1 MSTARVCKFPKQVR
15 EISYDSGQTWSATT
29 DERIKPYSEPIERNS
44 VDCGFSYSSRTVVS
58 GSTCNGYHK
67 YTKLVDEVTYDGGL
81 HWEIKEGSEQLGTL
95 IERWST
101 DCCQLR
107 TYSATVCTELFRQAN
122 VDIEQAS
129 LDGENWVD
137 TGRYTVNEYLDEYNL
152 DCMRANNVKF
162 LGVPTTGATGAS
174 YFDYKEYTVTTAS
187 TAQTAIG
194 ANDNYVVIGCESDS
208 NTFCTMVCDDLTC
221 FSNEYYFNIGAA
233 VDANIQYIF
242 INDCAENPKIEKVWY
257 KEIGGT
263 TYLQS
268 NLSSLEKIYISS
280 GVSGVLGNMEP
291 DIYYRYSVKN
301 STSLTE
307 VVGLENSQITE
318 IGQYFF
324 NGCTSLKSMHFP
336 STCYGIGSYAF
347 KNCTSLSS
355 VTFDCKALRYGV
367 EDIGYGTS
375 YYNQFYN
382 CTSLTDVTFPSD
394 YYGEIYT
401 GMFRNCPITAIT
413 LGNPSEYGDYSFKG
427 NHLAS
432 VNLGNRVTRIGQ
444 HAFESS
450 TLTDVYIGQTA
461 NILVNVYNNSFSSG
475 VTIHVPCEAYGY
487 WHQVADFDHPD
498 VGWTI
503 VIDGS
508 SGCAETQWVESGTT
522 CVEYDKYSR
531 EIEQVRYSSDS
542 NWFNTGNERV
552 GSRLIETNSLDCG
565 FIPTNYKIKVEFADS
580 SQRAIE
586 CNGNSTLS
594 RVEANHYGSNFT
606 KCWISECVTAI
617 GNTNYVDYV
626 FKGNSSLRDVYLPNS
641 LTRIGDDAFE
651 NCTSLTNITIPSGV
665 TIIRGSAF
673 YGCTSLTSITFPSS
687 VTSIGGWA
695 FAGCNGIT
703 SITFESITPPT
714 LDSYS
719 STLPNNGCPIYVPAQ
734 SVEAYK
740 TANRW
745 DNYVS
750 RIQPIPN
757 S

>member
-162 LGVPTTGATGAS
+162 LGVPVSGATGAS

-221 FSNEYYFNIGAA
+221 FPNEYYFNIGAA

-268 NLSSLEKIYISS
+268 NFSSLEKIFISS
-280 GVSGVLGNMEP
+280 GVSGVLGKMEP
-291 DIYYRYSVKN
+291 DIYYRYGVKD

-324 NGCTSLKSMHFP
+324 NGCTSLKSIHFP

-347 KNCTSLSS
+347 SGCSSLSS
-355 VTFDCKALRYGV
+355 VTFDCKALRYG
-367 EDIGYGTS
+367 EENIGYGTS

-382 CTSLTDVTFPSD
+382 CTSLTNVTFPSD
-394 YYGEIYT
+394 YYGIIYAD
-401 GMFRNCPITAIT
+401 MFRNCPITAIT
-413 LGNPSEYGDYSFKG
+413 LGNPSEYGDYSFEG
-427 NHLAS
+427 NHLTS

-450 TLTDVYIGQTA
+450 TLTDVYIGQTS
-461 NILVNVYNNSFSSG
+461 NIMTNVYNNSFSSG

-487 WHQVADFDHPD
+487 WHQAIEIDHPE

-522 CVEYDKYSR
+522 CVEYDKYAR
-531 EIEQVRYSSDS
+531 EIEQIRYSSDS
-542 NWFNTGNERV
+542 NWFNTGNERL
-552 GSRLIETNSLDCG
+552 GSLIEADSVDCG
-565 FIPTNYKIKVEFADS
+565 FIPTDYKVMVEFS
-580 SQRAIE
+580 GGTKRAVE
-586 CNGNSTLS
+586 CDGNAQLIRSN
-594 RVEANHYGSNFT
+594 VNYYGSDFE
-606 KCWISECVTAI
+606 KCWVGECVTMI
-617 GNTNYVDYV
+617 GAYQDYP
-626 FKGNSSLRDVYLPNS
+626 FMNSPVIEVYLPS
-641 LTRIGDDAFE
+641 TLT
-651 NCTSLTNITIPSGV
+651 T
-665 TIIRGSAF
+665 
-673 YGCTSLTSITFPSS
+673 
-687 VTSIGGWA
+687 IGGYA
-695 FAGCNGIT
+695 FSNANQMTTLTCYAA
-703 SITFESITPPT
+703 TPPS
-714 LDSYS
+714 LGSGAFRYCS
-719 STLPNNGCPIYVPAQ
+719 SLAHVYVPEE
-734 SVEAYK
+734 SVETYK
-740 TANRW
+740 SAW
-745 DNYVS
+745 S
-750 RIQPIPN
+750 GWASIISAIPN

>member
-1 MSTARVCKFPKQVR
+1 MSIARVCKFPRQVR

-67 YTKLVDEVTYDGGL
+67 YTKLVDEITYDGGL

-152 DCMRANNVKF
+152 DCMRANNVKY
-162 LGVPTTGATGAS
+162 LGIPTTGATGAS
-174 YFDYKEYTVTTAS
+174 YFDYKEYTTSAT

-194 ANDNYVVIGCESDS
+194 ANGYSIVGCESSLNS
-208 NTFCTMVCDDLTC
+208 NLPIPIGQGDDPNAEMLKDLIENTK
-221 FSNEYYFNIGAA
+221 YIYIG
-233 VDANIQYIF
+233 
-242 INDCAENPKIEKVWY
+242 DCAENPKISRQYAWATSGY
-257 KEIGGT
+257 PT
-263 TYLQS
+263 TSYI
-268 NLSSLEKIYISS
+268 SLEKIYISS
-280 GVSGVLGNMEP
+280 GVSGMLGDVAP
-291 DIYYRYSVKN
+291 DYYQRYGVGG
-301 STSLTE
+301 STALTE

-347 KNCTSLSS
+347 ENCSSLSS
-355 VTFDCKALRYGV
+355 VTFDCKALKYGV
-367 EDIGYGTS
+367 ENIGYGTS

-382 CTSLTDVTFPSD
+382 CTSLTNVTFPSD
-394 YYGEIYT
+394 YYGIIYAD
-401 GMFRNCPITAIT
+401 MFRNCPITAIT
-413 LGNPSEYGDYSFKG
+413 LGNPSEYGDYSFEG
-427 NHLAS
+427 NHLTS

-461 NILVNVYNNSFSSG
+461 NILSNVYNNSFSSG

-487 WHQVADFDHPD
+487 WHQAIEIDHPE

-503 VIDGS
+503 VINGS

-522 CVEYDKYSR
+522 CVGYDKYAR
-531 EIEQVRYSSDS
+531 EIEQIRYSSDS
-542 NWFNTGNERV
+542 NWFNTGNERL
-552 GSRLIETNSLDCG
+552 GSLIEVDSVDCG
-565 FIPTNYKIKVEFADS
+565 FIPTVYKAMVEFSGGTKRVVQCD
-580 SQRAIE
+580 
-586 CNGNSTLS
+586 GNSQLLRS
-594 RVEANHYGSNFT
+594 NVNYYGSDFE
-606 KCWISECVTAI
+606 KCWVGECVTMI
-617 GNTNYVDYV
+617 GAYQD
-626 FKGNSSLRDVYLPNS
+626 FPFMNSLVIEVYLPS
-641 LTRIGDDAFE
+641 TL
-651 NCTSLTNITIPSGV
+651 
-665 TIIRGSAF
+665 
-673 YGCTSLTSITFPSS
+673 
-687 VTSIGGWA
+687 TSIGGYA
-695 FAGCNGIT
+695 FSNANQMTTLTCYAT
-703 SITFESITPPT
+703 TPPYLNAHVFDYCT
-714 LDSYS
+714 SLAH
-719 STLPNNGCPIYVPAQ
+719 IYVPA
-734 SVEAYK
+734 SAVEAYK
-740 TANRW
+740 SSWSGKA
-745 DNYVS
+745 S
-750 RIQPIPN
+750 IISAIPN

>member
-152 DCMRANNVKF
+152 DCVRANNIKY
-162 LGVPTTGATGAS
+162 LGIPTTGATGAS

-187 TAQTAIG
+187 TAQTVIG
-194 ANDNYVVIGCESDS
+194 ANGYSIVGCESSLNS
-208 NTFCTMVCDDLTC
+208 NLPIPIGQGDDPNAEMLKDLIENTK
-221 FSNEYYFNIGAA
+221 YIYIG
-233 VDANIQYIF
+233 
-242 INDCAENPKIEKVWY
+242 DCAENPKISRQYAWAT
-257 KEIGGT
+257 GGYPT
-263 TYLQS
+263 TNYL
-268 NLSSLEKIYISS
+268 SLEKIYISS
-280 GVSGVLGNMEP
+280 GASGVLG
-291 DIYYRYSVKN
+291 DISYDYYYRNCVAYSP
-301 STSLTE
+301 SLTD
-307 VVGLENSQITE
+307 VVGLENSQITQ
-318 IGQYFF
+318 IGEYFF
-324 NGCTSLKSMHFP
+324 WGCTSLKSIHIP
-336 STCYGIGSYAF
+336 STCYGIGHHAF
-347 KNCTSLSS
+347 SGCTSLTS
-355 VTFDCKALRYGV
+355 VTIDSKALRYGV
-367 EDIGYGTS
+367 EDDDYADH
-375 YYNQFYN
+375 YQACFQD

-401 GMFRNCPITAIT
+401 GMFLNCAITAIT
-413 LGNPSEYGDYSFKG
+413 LGNPSAIGSYALTGVYATS
-427 NHLAS
+427 L
-432 VNLGNRVTRIGQ
+432 NLGNRVTSIGDGAIGS
-444 HAFESS
+444 HVK
-450 TLTDVYIGQTA
+450 DVYIGQTA
-461 NILVNVYNNSFSSG
+461 NILANVRNTSFHSG
-475 VTIHVPCEAYGY
+475 TTIHVPCEAYGY
-487 WHQVADFDHPD
+487 WHQAIEIDHPE

-522 CVEYDKYSR
+522 CVEYDKYAR

-542 NWFNTGNERV
+542 NWFNTGNERA

-565 FIPTNYKIKVEFADS
+565 FIPTNYKIKVEFADG

-641 LTRIGDDAFE
+641 LTRIGDNAFE
-651 NCTSLTNITIPSGV
+651 GCNSLSGITIPSGV
-665 TIIRGSAF
+665 TIISGSAF

-695 FAGCNGIT
+695 FDGCNGIT

>member
-44 VDCGFSYSSRTVVS
+44 VDCGFSYSSRTVES

-162 LGVPTTGATGAS
+162 LGVPVSGATGAS

-221 FSNEYYFNIGAA
+221 FPNEYYFNIGAA

-268 NLSSLEKIYISS
+268 NFSSLEKIFISS
-280 GVSGVLGNMEP
+280 GVSGMLGDVDP
-291 DIYYRYSVKN
+291 DYYQRYGVGG
-301 STSLTE
+301 STALTE

-324 NGCTSLKSMHFP
+324 SGCTSLKSMHFP
-336 STCYGIGSYAF
+336 STCYGIAQAAF
-347 KNCTSLSS
+347 QGCTSLSS
-355 VTFDCKALRYGV
+355 VTFDCKALRYG
-367 EDIGYGTS
+367 EENIGYGTS

-382 CTSLTDVTFPSD
+382 CTSLTNVTFPSD
-394 YYGEIYT
+394 YYGIIYAD
-401 GMFRNCPITAIT
+401 MFRNCPITAIT
-413 LGNPSEYGDYSFKG
+413 LGNPSEYGDYSFQG
-427 NHLAS
+427 NHLTS

-444 HAFESS
+444 HAFESN
-450 TLTDVYIGQTA
+450 TLTDVYIGQTS
-461 NILVNVYNNSFSSG
+461 NIMTNVYNNSFSSG

-487 WHQVADFDHPD
+487 WHQAIEIDHPE

-522 CVEYDKYSR
+522 CVEYDKYAR
-531 EIEQVRYSSDS
+531 EIEQIRYSSDS
-542 NWFNTGNERV
+542 NWFNTGNERL
-552 GSRLIETNSLDCG
+552 GSLIEADSMDCG
-565 FIPTNYKIKVEFADS
+565 YIPTDYKVMVEFS
-580 SQRAIE
+580 GGTKRAVE
-586 CNGNSTLS
+586 CDGNAQLIRSN
-594 RVEANHYGSNFT
+594 VNYYGSDFE
-606 KCWISECVTAI
+606 KCWVGECVTMI
-617 GNTNYVDYV
+617 GAYQDYP
-626 FKGNSSLRDVYLPNS
+626 FMNSPVIEVYLPS
-641 LTRIGDDAFE
+641 TLT
-651 NCTSLTNITIPSGV
+651 T
-665 TIIRGSAF
+665 
-673 YGCTSLTSITFPSS
+673 
-687 VTSIGGWA
+687 IGGYA
-695 FAGCNGIT
+695 FSNANQMTTLTCYAA
-703 SITFESITPPT
+703 TPPS
-714 LDSYS
+714 LGSGAFRYCS
-719 STLPNNGCPIYVPAQ
+719 SLAHVYVPEE
-734 SVEAYK
+734 SVETYK
-740 TANRW
+740 SAW
-745 DNYVS
+745 S
-750 RIQPIPN
+750 GWASIISAIPN

>member
-58 GSTCNGYHK
+58 GSTCNGYNK

-152 DCMRANNVKF
+152 DCMRLNNVKF
-162 LGVPTTGATGAS
+162 LGIPTTGATGAS

-187 TAQTAIG
+187 TAQTVIG
-194 ANDNYVVIGCESDS
+194 ANGYSIVGCESSLNS
-208 NTFCTMVCDDLTC
+208 NLPIPIGQGDDPNAEMLKDLIENTK
-221 FSNEYYFNIGAA
+221 YIYIG
-233 VDANIQYIF
+233 
-242 INDCAENPKIEKVWY
+242 DCAENPKISRQYAWAT
-257 KEIGGT
+257 GGYPT
-263 TYLQS
+263 TNYL
-268 NLSSLEKIYISS
+268 SLEKIFISS
-280 GVSGVLGNMEP
+280 GASGVLG
-291 DIYYRYSVKN
+291 DISYDYYYRNCVAYSP
-301 STSLTE
+301 SLTD
-307 VVGLENSQITE
+307 VVGLENSQITQ
-318 IGQYFF
+318 IGEYFF
-324 NGCTSLKSMHFP
+324 WGCTSLKSIHTP
-336 STCYGIGSYAF
+336 LTCCGIGQHAF
-347 KNCTSLSS
+347 SGCTSLTS
-355 VTFDCKALRYGV
+355 VTIDSNALRYGV
-367 EDIGYGTS
+367 EDIDYADH
-375 YYNQFYN
+375 YQHCFQD

-394 YYGEIYT
+394 YYGKIYT

-413 LGNPSEYGDYSFKG
+413 LGNPSEYGDYSFNG
-427 NHLAS
+427 NHLTS

-461 NILVNVYNNSFSSG
+461 NILANVYNNSFSSG

-487 WHQVADFDHPD
+487 WHQAIEIDHPE

-503 VIDGS
+503 VINGS

-522 CVEYDKYSR
+522 CIEYDKYAR
-531 EIEQVRYSSDS
+531 EIEQVRYDSYS

-552 GSRLIETNSLDCG
+552 GSLIEADSMDCG
-565 FIPTNYKIKVEFADS
+565 YIPTDYKVMVEFS
-580 SQRAIE
+580 GGTKRAVE
-586 CNGNSTLS
+586 CDGNAQLLRSN
-594 RVEANHYGSNFT
+594 VNYYGSNFE
-606 KCWISECVTAI
+606 KCWVGECVTMI
-617 GNTNYVDYV
+617 GAYQN
-626 FKGNSSLRDVYLPNS
+626 FPFMNSPVIEVYLPS
-641 LTRIGDDAFE
+641 TL
-651 NCTSLTNITIPSGV
+651 
-665 TIIRGSAF
+665 
-673 YGCTSLTSITFPSS
+673 
-687 VTSIGGWA
+687 TSIGGYA
-695 FAGCNGIT
+695 FSNANQMTTLTCYAT
-703 SITFESITPPT
+703 TPPY
-714 LDSYS
+714 LNAHVFDYCS
-719 STLPNNGCPIYVPAQ
+719 SLAHIYVPAASVSAYQ
-734 SVEAYK
+734 SSWSSLASIIS
-740 TANRW
+740 A
-745 DNYVS
+745 
-750 RIQPIPN
+750 IPN